1 MPISVSCK
9 CGKKLNAPDTLA
21 GKKAKCPACS
31 AMLVVPEV
39 LELIEDEIE
48 FIDEAELVDEV
59 PLPKARAA
67 RPKTKAEKF
76 AEYDAEPESRS
87 DAPEQTEYDRKL
99 SGDTHAS
106 NPGNVKVDV
115 LFAFMNSPTGTL
127 VMVAVALVLLA
138 LGAWNFTKP
147 DGGKNG
153 SGFVAVGIGTL
164 MICAYGWHLFSRTM
178 IYGCANPG
186 VVVDADKG
194 LVAVI
199 TDLDCGAG
207 EEHWVIKIG
216 KYPLSK
222 MTGGPG
228 EDGMRLGTVAGY
240 AGDASKGHWDTFE
253 PYVVNCLTRDKK
265 RIKKVLAT
273 FSARDWVMLNEGL
286 KEVPTPYK
294 TGQWRVLEDLGA
306 E

>member
-1 MPISVSCK
+1 MPISVTCK

-21 GKKAKCPACS
+21 GKKAKCPGCS

-87 DAPEQTEYDRKL
+87 D
-99 SGDTHAS
+99 
-106 NPGNVKVDV
+106 V

-127 VMVAVALVLLA
+127 VMVAIALVLLA

-147 DGGKNG
+147 DGGKTG
-153 SGFVAVGIGTL
+153 SGFVGVGIGTL
-164 MICAYGWHLFSRTM
+164 LICAYGWHLFSRTM